1 MKEIACLGSEAF
13 TLGFRLTGIRRCITL
28 KDTADL
34 LVQAAAL
41 RDEKTAGIVI
51 VEESALAQLDGPDR
65 EDIEDSVDPV
75 FIPLATET
83 AGDNLR
89 KLIIKSIGVDLWKEE
104 A

>member
-13 TLGFRLTGIRRCITL
+13 TLGFQLTGIRRCITL
-28 KDTADL
+28 AGTEEL
-34 LVQAAAL
+34 LEQAAKL
-41 RDEKTAGIVI
+41 REEKTAGIVI
-51 VEESALAQLDGPDR
+51 VEESALAQLDGLSR
-65 EDIEDSVDPV
+65 TEIEDSVDPV

-83 AGDNLR
+83 TGDNLR